1 MWKPPP
7 LSRRQGAHWLIL
19 LALSVLCAALLE
31 WAAFPA
37 ALLLGPMIA
46 AIALGVGGTDI
57 RAPRW
62 TMTGAQAL
70 IGLMIAR
77 SFTPSILASIAQ
89 GWAMLLLV
97 VSTTIAAGAVVG
109 WVLTRAKVLPGS
121 TAAWGSSPGGASA
134 MVTLAAEYGADVR
147 LVAFMQYL
155 RVVVVVLTAS
165 LVTRLYVGSAP
176 PPHAVAA
183 FWTWPQPTGFAI
195 TLSIAVIGAVAARRL
210 RVPAGAMIGPMALG
224 TALHALGVTEIVL
237 PPWLMALAYVGLGWT
252 VGLGFNR
259 SIFLYALRA
268 VPKLLLSTLLLI
280 ALCAGSAWLLTL
292 VLHIDPLSAYLATSP
307 GGLDSVAIIVVG
319 SHADVPLV
327 LAAQTLRL
335 LLVLATGPALARLI
349 SGTEQKDV

>member
-7 LSRRQGAHWLIL
+7 LSRRAVGHWLTL
-19 LALSVLCAALLE
+19 LVLSGVLAAGLE

-46 AIALGVGGTDI
+46 AIMLGVGGTEI

-62 TMTGAQAL
+62 SFAAAQAL

-89 GWAMLLLV
+89 GWLMLLLV

-109 WVLTRAKVLPGS
+109 WVLTRARVLPGS
-121 TAAWGSSPGGASA
+121 TAAWGSSPGGAAA
-134 MVTLAAEYGADVR
+134 MVALAAEYGADVR

-165 LVTRLYVGSAP
+165 VVTRLYVGAAP
-176 PPHAVAA
+176 PPAAPVA
-183 FWTWPQPTGFAI
+183 FWTWPPLLPFAA
-195 TLSIAVIGAVAARRL
+195 TLAVAVVGAVAARRL

-224 TALHALGVTEIVL
+224 TALHAAGIADIVL

-259 SIFLYALRA
+259 VIFLYALRA
-268 VPKLLLSTLLLI
+268 VPKLLLATGLLI
-280 ALCAGSAWLLTL
+280 ALCAASAWLLTL

-349 SGTEQKDV
+349 ARTA